1 MNHYALSCEIAYR
14 HENLQRIAMRR
25 RSKSSTCHLRR
36 SWLARRRTTMPK
48 PEPNPPPAPLTL
60 TMPDVGTAEF
70 NDLATEVG

>member
-1 MNHYALSCEIAYR
+1 MNHYALSCEVAYR
-14 HENLQRIAMRR
+14 HENLQRIAMRC
-25 RSKSSTCHLRR
+25 RSKSSTRHQRR
-36 SWLARRRTTMPK
+36 SWLARRRTTM